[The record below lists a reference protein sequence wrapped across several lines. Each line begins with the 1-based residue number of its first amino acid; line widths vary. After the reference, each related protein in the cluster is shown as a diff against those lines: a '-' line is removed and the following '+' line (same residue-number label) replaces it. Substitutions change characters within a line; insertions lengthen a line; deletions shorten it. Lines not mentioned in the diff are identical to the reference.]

1 MLTRRMM
8 AGRIMAGWLAILT
21 VAGVAPA
28 SAQPARAPLT
38 VFAAASLTD
47 ALQEVGR
54 VWTKRSGQP
63 VRFSFAAS
71 GTGARQI
78 VAGAPADL
86 FVSAEPGWMDQVQAA
101 GRLMPGARRDLL
113 GGRLVLIAPAASRIR
128 LAIRPG
134 FALAAALGERGRLAV
149 GDPRSV
155 PAGRYAQAALTRL
168 GLWDGVATRL
178 APAQDVRA
186 ALSYVAR
193 GEAPLGIV
201 YETDAAA
208 EPAVRIVGAFP
219 AASHPPIVYP
229 AAVMKGAKPGA
240 VAFYRFLNGGEA
252 MAIFRRYR
260 FGDPHRR

>member
-1 MLTRRMM
+1 MLTRRMTIGGM
-8 AGRIMAGWLAILT
+8 LAGWLIA
-21 VAGVAPA
+21 AGAVPA
-28 SAQPARAPLT
+28 AAQPREPLT

-47 ALQEVGR
+47 ALQAVGR
-54 VWTKRSGQP
+54 AWTKRSGQP

-78 VAGAPADL
+78 LAGAPADL
-86 FVSAEPGWMDQVQAA
+86 FVSAEPSWMGQVQAA
-101 GRLMPGARRDLL
+101 GRLLPGACRDLL
-113 GGRLVLIAPAASRIR
+113 GGRLVLVAPAASRVR

-134 FALAAALGERGRLAV
+134 FPLAAALGDRGRLAV

-168 GLWDGVATRL
+168 RVWDAVATRL

-208 EPAVRIVGAFP
+208 DPAVRIVGAFP
-219 AASHPPIVYP
+219 AASHPPIIYP
-229 AAVMKGAKPGA
+229 AAVIQGAKPGA
-240 VAFYRFLNGGEA
+240 TAFYRYLGGTEA

-260 FGDPHRR
+260 FRTPR

>member
-1 MLTRRMM
+1 MSLVPPRRKFTLSLAATRLLP
-8 AGRIMAGWLAILT
+8 AAAI
-21 VAGVAPA
+21 AAPA
-28 SAQPARAPLT
+28 RPPLT

-54 VWTKRSGQP
+54 AWTKRSGQP

-78 VAGAPADL
+78 LAGAPADL
-86 FVSAEPGWMDQVQAA
+86 FVSAEPSWMDQVQAA
-101 GRLMPGARRDLL
+101 GRLLPGACRDLL
-113 GGRLVLIAPAASRIR
+113 GGRLVLVAPAASRVR

-134 FALAAALGERGRLAV
+134 FPLAAALGDRGRLAV

-168 GLWDGVATRL
+168 RVWDAVATRL

-208 EPAVRIVGAFP
+208 DPAVRIVGAFP
-219 AASHPPIVYP
+219 AASHPPIIYP
-229 AAVMKGAKPGA
+229 AAVIQGAKPGA
-240 VAFYRFLNGGEA
+240 TAFYRYLGGTEA

-260 FGDPHRR
+260 FRTPR

>member
-1 MLTRRMM
+1 MLTRRGMIGGIVAAWLTI
-8 AGRIMAGWLAILT
+8 AGA
-21 VAGVAPA
+21 APA
-28 SAQPARAPLT
+28 VAQSRAPLT

-47 ALQEVGR
+47 ALQAVGR
-54 VWTKRSGQP
+54 AWTKRSGQP

-101 GRLMPGARRDLL
+101 GRLVPGGRRDLL
-113 GGRLVLIAPAASRIR
+113 GGRLVLVAPASSRVR

-168 GLWDGVATRL
+168 GVWSGVATRL

-208 EPAVRIVGAFP
+208 EPAVRIVGTFP

-229 AAVMKGAKPGA
+229 AAVVKGAKPGA
-240 VAFYRFLNGGEA
+240 VAFYRFLGGGEA

-260 FGDPHRR
+260 FRPLR

>member
-1 MLTRRMM
+1 MRDRRTVIGWMAAIMAVGM
-8 AGRIMAGWLAILT
+8 AGIAAVGASP
-21 VAGVAPA
+21 VA
-28 SAQPARAPLT
+28 AQPREPLT

-54 VWTKRSGQP
+54 AWTKRSGQP

-71 GTGARQI
+71 GTAARQI

-86 FVSAEPGWMDQVQAA
+86 FVAAEADWMDRVAAA

-113 GGRLVLIAPAASRIR
+113 GGRLVLIAPAASRTR

-134 FALAAALGERGRLAV
+134 FALAAALGGGRLAV

-168 GLWDGVATRL
+168 GVWTSVATRL

-208 EPAVRIVGAFP
+208 ASAVRVVGVFP

-229 AAVMKGAKPGA
+229 AAVVKGARPGA
-240 VAFYRFLNGGEA
+240 VAFYRYLGGAEA
-252 MAIFRRYR
+252 TAIFRRHR
-260 FGDPHRR
+260 FRPAR

>member
-1 MLTRRMM
+1 MLTRRMTIGGM
-8 AGRIMAGWLAILT
+8 MAGWLA
-21 VAGVAPA
+21 VAGAL
-28 SAQPARAPLT
+28 SAAAQSREPLT

-47 ALQEVGR
+47 ALHEVGR
-54 VWTKRSGQP
+54 AWTKRSGQP

-101 GRLMPGARRDLL
+101 GRLLPGARRDLL
-113 GGRLVLIAPAASRIR
+113 GGRLVLVAPAASRVR

-134 FALAAALGERGRLAV
+134 FPLAAALGDRGRLAV

-168 GLWDGVATRL
+168 RVWDMVATRL

-229 AAVMKGAKPGA
+229 AAVVQGAKPGA
-240 VAFYRFLNGGEA
+240 VAFYRYLGGAEA

-260 FGDPHRR
+260 FRTPR